1 MAFPQIVHLGGEHCV
16 TGSCHLMRANGLHI
30 LIDCGSAQG
39 GDHAAPM
46 EEWPV
51 KPADV
56 DYLFLTHAHIDHIG
70 RVPEIIQ
77 KGFRGEIITTEPTKV
92 LLKPMLDDA
101 MGFSAVGEREVRE
114 LSRKIDELSWDFEY
128 GKLFELKQGVR
139 FKLGQAGH
147 ILGSCF
153 IRFEDDNRGWSVVFS
168 GDLGAKET
176 PLLPD
181 PDIPDA
187 CDLLILESTYGDT
200 IHEERRHRG
209 ERLGKILARA
219 LKDGGKVFIP
229 AFALGRAQELIY
241 EMDRLFSSADL
252 HQSKVPVF
260 LDSPLGLEVTKIY
273 SRLRGFWDK
282 EAKELLR
289 RGDDPLDFERLC
301 GVGDHRAHRG
311 LLEMEGPA
319 VIIAGSGMCT
329 GGRIID
335 HLKTGIEDPR
345 NDILFV
351 GYQARGTLGRELLE
365 CSRGRE
371 GTVQVGGERLELRAK
386 VHNLSGY
393 SAHADQRELL
403 EWVDAVRP
411 GRVKLVHGE
420 AGAREALG
428 EKLGESLAEAQR
440 GPR

>member
-1 MAFPQIVHLGGEHCV
+1 
-16 TGSCHLMRANGLHI
+16 
-30 LIDCGSAQG
+30 
-39 GDHAAPM
+39 M

-51 KPADV
+51 KPAEV

-70 RVPEIIQ
+70 RVPELVQ
-77 KGFRGEIITTEPTKV
+77 KGFRGEIITTEPTKF

-101 MGFSAVGEREVRE
+101 MSFSALSERETRE
-114 LSRKIDELSWDFEY
+114 LSTTIEDLSWDFEY
-128 GKLFELKQGVR
+128 GELFELKQGVR
-139 FKLGQAGH
+139 FKLGRAGH
-147 ILGSCF
+147 ILGSCWV
-153 IRFEDDNRGWSVVFS
+153 RFEDGDRGWSVVFS

-209 ERLGKILARA
+209 EKLGKVLTRA
-219 LKDGGKVFIP
+219 LKDGGKVFVP
-229 AFALGRAQELIY
+229 AFALGRSQELIY
-241 EMDRLFSSADL
+241 EMDRLFSGAEL
-252 HQSKVPVF
+252 HKSRVPVF

-289 RGDDPLDFERLC
+289 SGDDPLDFERLY

-311 LLEMEGPA
+311 LLEMDGPA
-319 VIIAGSGMCT
+319 VIIAGSGMCM

-335 HLKTGIEDPR
+335 HLKSGIEDSR

-351 GYQARGTLGRELLE
+351 GYQARGTLGRDLLE
-365 CSRGRE
+365 CSHGKGGFVR
-371 GTVQVGGERLELRAK
+371 VAGERLEVKAK

-403 EWVDAVRP
+403 EWAEAVRP
-411 GRVKLVHGE
+411 GRAKLVHGE
-420 AGAREALG
+420 AGPREALG
-428 EKLGESLAEAQR
+428 KKLGAQ
-440 GPR
+440 GVFN